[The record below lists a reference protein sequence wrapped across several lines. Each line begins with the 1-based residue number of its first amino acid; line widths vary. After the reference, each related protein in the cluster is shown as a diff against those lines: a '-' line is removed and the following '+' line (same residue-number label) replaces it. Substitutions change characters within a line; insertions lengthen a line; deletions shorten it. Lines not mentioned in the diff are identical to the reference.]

1 MTPPHV
7 LIVGAGP
14 TGLTAAVELARRGII
29 PVVIEKRKTPSHLSR
44 AVGILPRSMDILG
57 PSGVAQSIRKEAIV
71 FQRAIFHHN
80 QKPLAKIDLNTLKG
94 QNKRLFGLAQ
104 DRTEAHLYETFV
116 ALGGK
121 VVFGAEFLS
130 LSQNHAGIST
140 SILGRAFR
148 FDIVIGA
155 DGIHSAVR
163 DALHIDFNGY
173 ELPELWSI
181 ADVNAKGWTSP
192 RCFQGFILDQG
203 GVVVVVPIAKG
214 RYRII
219 ANRPYALTALPVPMQ
234 ITEVHNTAKFRI
246 SVRQAETYQQGCVF
260 LAGDA
265 AHCHSPVGG
274 RGMNLGIADAAD
286 LAKRITQGTTDEY
299 TDSRHPVGRK
309 TIKQSERARRAITA
323 THPAIRL
330 FVRGFLRLTNRSP
343 YLQSRFVKQ
352 VLDL

>member
-1 MTPPHV
+1 MIPPHV

-29 PVVIEKRKTPSHLSR
+29 PVVIEKRKSPSHLSR
-44 AVGILPRSMDILG
+44 AVGILPRSMNILA
-57 PSGVAQSIRKEAIV
+57 PSGVAQSIRKEAVV
-71 FQRAIFHHN
+71 FQRAIVHYKQTLLTN
-80 QKPLAKIDLNTLKG
+80 IKLNIFKG
-94 QNKRLFGLAQ
+94 QNNRLYGLAQ
-104 DRTEAHLYETFV
+104 DRTEAHLYETFI

-130 LSQNHAGIST
+130 LSQNDAGIST

-155 DGIHSAVR
+155 DGVHSSVR

-181 ADVNAKGWTSP
+181 ADVNAKGWKSP
-192 RCFQGFILDQG
+192 RCFQSFILDQG

-214 RYRII
+214 RFRII
-219 ANRPYALTALPVPMQ
+219 ANRAHAMTALPVPMQ
-234 ITEVHNTAKFRI
+234 ITKVHNTAKFRI
-246 SVRQAETYQQGCVF
+246 SVRQAQTYQSGRVF

-274 RGMNLGIADAAD
+274 RGMNLGIADAAE
-286 LAKRITQGTTDEY
+286 LAEPISRGTNDAY
-299 TDSRHPVGRK
+299 TKSRFEVGRK
-309 TIKQSERARRAITA
+309 TIKHSERVRRAITS

-330 FVRGFLRLTNRSP
+330 FVRGFLRLINRSP
-343 YLQSRFVKQ
+343 YLQSRFTKR